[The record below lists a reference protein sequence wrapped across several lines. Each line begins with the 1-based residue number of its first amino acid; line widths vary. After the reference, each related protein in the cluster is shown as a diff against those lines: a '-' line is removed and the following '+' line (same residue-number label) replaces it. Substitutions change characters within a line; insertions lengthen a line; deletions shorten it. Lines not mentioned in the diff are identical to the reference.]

1 VKYDYIIVGGGST
14 GCVLA
19 ARLSEDPAKSVLLL
33 EAGPDYP
40 DLDHLPDELK
50 FGYDPVASYE
60 GAAHN
65 WSFKGTASSHTAR
78 QIPVPRGKVMG
89 GSSAINVQAFIRGV
103 PEDYDAW
110 AALGNDQWSFVNVL
124 ADFRKSE
131 TDQDIRDD
139 FHGTDGPI
147 PVRRHRRESWNRDQ
161 EAFFQACV
169 AAGFPEAWDQ
179 NNPDATGVGP
189 LPMNNPDG
197 IRMSTALTYINPIRH
212 RLNLS
217 VRSNML
223 ARRILFDRKKA
234 TGVAVDSGGDTF
246 EVEGEEI
253 ILSAGAIGSPHLLM
267 LSGVGPARQLN
278 AHGVSLILDLPGVGQ
293 NLRDHP
299 LVFTHYRFPDGY
311 SIDPNAPRAQI
322 CLRYTAEGS
331 LTRDDLMI
339 LPSSSSPFLPGEE
352 AYVVRIGCGLELPVG
367 SGELTLDS
375 KDPDVQ
381 PQINYHYLEDSW
393 DLQRMREGV
402 RLAVRLSEHKA
413 YKDIVAER
421 ISPADS
427 DLTSDDA
434 LDAWLIDNV
443 SSFQH
448 ISGTCKMGPTSDPLA
463 VVDQYCNVRG
473 MEGLRVVDAS
483 IFPDIVRAN
492 TNATAVMIGERVA
505 GFIREG
511 R

>member
-1 VKYDYIIVGGGST
+1 MKYDYIIVGGGSA

-19 ARLSEDPAKSVLLL
+19 ARLSEESGTSVLLL

-50 FGYDPVASYE
+50 FGYNPVASFE

-65 WSFKGTASSHTAR
+65 WSFKGSATSDPAR

-131 TDQDIRDD
+131 TDLDVRDD

-147 PVRRHRRESWNRDQ
+147 PVRRHKRENWNRDQ

-169 AAGFPEAWDQ
+169 AAGYPEIWDH

-197 IRMSTALTYINPIRH
+197 IRMSTALSYINPIRH

-217 VRSNML
+217 VRPNVFV
-223 ARRILFDRKKA
+223 RRIIFDGKKA
-234 TGVAVDSGGDTF
+234 TGVEVDSGEETF
-246 EVEGEEI
+246 VAEGEEI

-267 LSGVGPARQLN
+267 LSGVGPASQLN
-278 AHGVSLILDLPGVGQ
+278 YQNIPLVMDLPGVGQ

-299 LVFTHYRFPDGY
+299 LVFTSYRVPDGY
-311 SIDPNAPRAQI
+311 PIDPNAPWAQI

-331 LTRDDLMI
+331 STRDDIMV
-339 LPSSSSPFLPGEE
+339 LPSSCSPTMSEDGP
-352 AYVVRIGCGLELPVG
+352 VVRIGCGLELPVG
-367 SGELTLDS
+367 SGELTLAS
-375 KDPDVQ
+375 KDPEVQ
-381 PQINYHYLEDSW
+381 PRINYHYLEDPW
-393 DLQRMREGV
+393 DLKRMREGV
-402 RLAVRLSEHKA
+402 RLAVRLAEHEA
-413 YKDIVAER
+413 YEDIVVER
-421 ISPADS
+421 ISPTDS
-427 DLTSDDA
+427 DLASDDA
-434 LDAWLIDNV
+434 LDAWLLGNV

-448 ISGTCKMGPTSDPLA
+448 ISGTCKMGPASDPMA

-473 MEGLRVVDAS
+473 LDRLRVADAS

-505 GFIREG
+505 GFIGQG